1 MVTGGGSVVSPGDVE
16 VVAFVYHL
24 YGVPVE
30 VGEPRRSKLSGN
42 VFELSATA
50 REIDCASLEM
60 EAARAAT
67 HSAVALRSAPS
78 GGNT

>member
-1 MVTGGGSVVSPGDVE
+1 MVSLVYDFDGVS
-16 VVAFVYHL
+16 
-24 YGVPVE
+24 VE
-30 VGEPRRSKLSGN
+30 VGEARRSKLSGN
-42 VFELSATA
+42 VLELSATA

>member
-1 MVTGGGSVVSPGDVE
+1 MVSLVYDFEGVSVQVCE
-16 VVAFVYHL
+16 A
-24 YGVPVE
+24 
-30 VGEPRRSKLSGN
+30 RRSKLSGN

-60 EAARAAT
+60 EAAWAAT
-67 HSAVALRSAPS
+67 HSAVALRRAPS

>member
-1 MVTGGGSVVSPGDVE
+1 MPRDSPCDVE
-16 VVAFVYHL
+16 MISLVYDFDRAS
-24 YGVPVE
+24 VQVC
-30 VGEPRRSKLSGN
+30 EPRRSKLSGN
-42 VFELSATA
+42 VLELSATA

-67 HSAVALRSAPS
+67 HSAVALRRAPS